1 MEFRIVELLKEIKD
15 MLSGKS
21 KNDGYMDI
29 SEASQYCSVSI
40 STIRRR
46 IADGQLIALQHTPNG
61 KLLFKRENV
70 ENWLDNGGVK

>member
-1 MEFRIVELLKEIKD
+1 MDV
-15 MLSGKS
+15 KS
-21 KNDGYMDI
+21 KHEEVQSKAYLDI
-29 SEASQYCSVSI
+29 DDLSLLTNLSI

>member
-1 MEFRIVELLKEIKD
+1 MNMKMKHEEVQSKAYLDIEDLALLTN
-15 MLSGKS
+15 L
-21 KNDGYMDI
+21 
-29 SEASQYCSVSI
+29 SI

-46 IADGQLIALQHTPNG
+46 IADGQIIALQHTPNG